1 MNTDSINHRRPNR
14 STKRT
19 KCGVPKLP
27 TYPLGTFRSA
37 HPDGK
42 DGKATVRK
50 MQFQHQKAANIRANG
65 LPIEIVDTK
74 PRSRRS
80 PMARQSVLLGS
91 KSVYTKLCALK

>member
-1 MNTDSINHRRPNR
+1 MSTDSINHKRPTS
-14 STKRT
+14 STRRT

-27 TYPLGTFRSA
+27 TYPLGTFRNV
-37 HPDGK
+37 HQDGK
-42 DGKATVRK
+42 DGKATFRK
-50 MQFQHQKAANIRANG
+50 LQFQHQKAANIRANG
-65 LPIEIVDTK
+65 LPLEVVDTK